1 MGKVYDF
8 SNFKIGYAK
17 RPYNTLNNE
26 YELSAHRGCN
36 DWLLASHRVAQIV
49 AVADD
54 KDIQIQHYNFV
65 TIADVAKTEP
75 KKTVD
80 VLAIVEVVPISAT
93 HP

>member
-1 MGKVYDF
+1 M
-8 SNFKIGYAK
+8 
-17 RPYNTLNNE
+17 
-26 YELSAHRGCN
+26 
-36 DWLLASHRVAQIV
+36 

-65 TIADVAKTEP
+65 TIANVAKTEP

-80 VLAIVEVVPISAT
+80 VLAIVEVAPISAT